1 MTGRGCSSLA
11 GVHRLVRGQ
20 DIACQLSP
28 HRSSTPPSVPP
39 AADPLMC
46 GRVMCYNLS
55 SGLALSCGEY
65 NYRGQLGGG
74 NEAAGAV
81 TRGSED
87 TRP

>member
-28 HRSSTPPSVPP
+28 HRSSTPPSAP
-39 AADPLMC
+39 ASCRPTHVWESNVLQFN
-46 GRVMCYNLS
+46 R
-55 SGLALSCGEY
+55 GLALSCGEH